1 MALKIHRNQVT
12 NLNKRKK
19 DKEDVLKAEKK
30 LQDLGFVE
38 YVENLTIEEQNK
50 LFSSTL
56 LYFLPW
62 RAVWNGNSVSTPCRP
77 VFDASHPTSTG
88 ISLNDILAKGR
99 NNMNKLLE
107 VVIRWMIRRCAYH
120 TDLQNTYN
128 RVLLEPQHWCYQ
140 LYYFQKD
147 LDPNENPKM
156 KVIKTLIYGVKPSG
170 NQAERGIRETAN
182 LQRTEYPRQN
192 EVISRDI
199 YVDDCLSGED
209 TFEIAREVTDGL
221 EIVLNRGGFRLK
233 GITFSGFDPPE
244 RLSNGNKSVNVAGIW
259 YPRSD
264 MLSLNLSE
272 LNFSKKHR
280 GKKSENLSGIL
291 PEIHST

>member
-1 MALKIHRNQVT
+1 M
-12 NLNKRKK
+12 
-19 DKEDVLKAEKK
+19 
-30 LQDLGFVE
+30 
-38 YVENLTIEEQNK
+38 
-50 LFSSTL
+50 
-56 LYFLPW
+56 
-62 RAVWNGNSVSTPCRP
+62 
-77 VFDASHPTSTG
+77 
-88 ISLNDILAKGR
+88 
-99 NNMNKLLE
+99 
-107 VVIRWMIRRCAYH
+107 
-120 TDLQNTYN
+120 
-128 RVLLEPQHWCYQ
+128 
-140 LYYFQKD
+140 YYFQKD
-147 LDPNENPKM
+147 LDPNEDPKM
-156 KVIKTLIYGVKPSG
+156 KVIKTVIYGVKPSG

-199 YVDDCLSGED
+199 YVDDCLSRED

-244 RLSNGNKSVNVAGIW
+244 RLSNGNKSVNVASMIW

-272 LNFSKKHR
+272 LNFSKKHW

-291 PEIHST
+291 PEKFTQRHCASRLAEVFDLIGRFTPITAVIKLDLSELSLRGLDWDSIIPYDLVPQWRKN